1 MKTIKRMMTWIVVY
15 SFLMTSSP
23 WVYAEEKD
31 KAVKGKVEY
40 VLNGGNNSI
49 LNPDSIS
56 EDSLPV
62 VLRNPQKTGYSFGGW
77 YQDNSY
83 QKRIYHLKENK
94 NYTLYAKWNLEID
107 ANQNVQDYLYQ
118 RKGDELALKE
128 LSYHFL
134 YSLDTPG
141 NPKTRVNDLLEDKYA
156 SEYQCPQGFCITP
169 DYYIVSSYAME
180 NDRLGALTLYDKKS
194 QEYIVSLGME
204 ASSHL
209 GGVTFDGKNLWVCH
223 ANTGEVEC
231 ISYDFVK
238 KIASVSSQNF
248 VDISGCFCRYKV
260 ETIPSCITYRDGM
273 LYIATFRIY
282 TPGVLYCYE
291 LRDNSL
297 KLKEKILLPQ
307 KVQGIVLDDMGQ
319 VWISQSY
326 GRNKSSHLLIYENK
340 ESLKQKPWTPKVSVE
355 MPPGSE
361 AIAIQEEVCYTLFET
376 ASYKYYEGSDGKGI
390 CKYPID
396 KILMID
402 CNSIEHD

>member
-1 MKTIKRMMTWIVVY
+1 MKIIRKSMAWMMFY
-15 SFLMTSSP
+15 SLLLTSSP
-23 WVYAEEKD
+23 CVYAKEEMV
-31 KAVKGKVEY
+31 VKRVQY
-40 VLNGGNNSI
+40 ILNGGNNSI

-56 EDSLPV
+56 SDLLPV
-62 VLRNPQKTGYSFGGW
+62 LLRNPQKEGYSFGGW
-77 YQDNSY
+77 YQDEAY
-83 QKRIYHLKENK
+83 KKRIYRLDEAKP
-94 NYTLYAKWNLEID
+94 YTLYAKWNLEID
-107 ANQNVQDYLYQ
+107 ANQNVQDYSYK
-118 RKGDELALKE
+118 RKGEERILKE

-169 DYYIVSSYAME
+169 DYYVVSSYAME
-180 NDRLGALTLYDKKS
+180 NNCLGALTLYDRKS

-223 ANTGEVEC
+223 ANTSEVEC

-238 KIASVSSQNF
+238 RIAAISRQNF
-248 VDISGCFCRYKV
+248 IDISGCFTRYKV
-260 ETIPSCITYRDGM
+260 GTIPSCITYQEGM
-273 LYIATFRIY
+273 LYVATFRLY
-282 TPGVLYCYE
+282 APGVLYCYE
-291 LRDNSL
+291 LKDNSL

-307 KVQGIVLDDMGQ
+307 KVQGIVLDEKGQ

-326 GRNKSSHLLIYENK
+326 GRNKSSHLLIYESK
-340 ESLKQKPWTPKVSVE
+340 EYLKKKTWSLRISVE

-361 AIAIQEEVCYTLFET
+361 AIAVEEEVCYVLFET
-376 ASYKYYEGSDGKGI
+376 ASYKYYEGSDGKGT

-402 CNSIEHD
+402 CNSIEYD